1 LNYCSFCGK
10 DIGHLTG
17 IYKERHFDQCL
28 TTLETEQHAAEQQ
41 QRLGT
46 FAGHSIPFLQDLD
59 VCPSCHEPFPGGGL
73 RGKVRHIKQCAKQRS
88 LTMEQLL
95 RKLQWMQWGHLPLP
109 NPRPSSPP
117 STLSSA
123 ATSDS
128 SLPIQYSVRATN
140 LQSDSNPPSDFTP
153 VDTPSSS
160 STITTSH
167 NNIIDDDDFSE
178 KVVMYKVASW
188 RQTKIRQP
196 PPTEDESIAMA
207 LSLSLHEDQHTD
219 ERLPKSKR
227 RKRKVDWNVS
237 NIISIEQS
245 RRSARLALERM
256 LEKDNTTWT
265 MVDPRATTSLAP
277 LVTSR
282 IQYRVPS
289 RRPNTSILSLWSQA
303 SCLD

>member
-1 LNYCSFCGK
+1 
-10 DIGHLTG
+10 
-17 IYKERHFDQCL
+17 
-28 TTLETEQHAAEQQ
+28 
-41 QRLGT
+41 
-46 FAGHSIPFLQDLD
+46 
-59 VCPSCHEPFPGGGL
+59 
-73 RGKVRHIKQCAKQRS
+73 
-88 LTMEQLL
+88 
-95 RKLQWMQWGHLPLP
+95 
-109 NPRPSSPP
+109 
-117 STLSSA
+117 
-123 ATSDS
+123 
-128 SLPIQYSVRATN
+128 
-140 LQSDSNPPSDFTP
+140 
-153 VDTPSSS
+153 
-160 STITTSH
+160 
-167 NNIIDDDDFSE
+167 
-178 KVVMYKVASW
+178 MYKVASW